1 MIVEV
6 SQARLNRSSL
16 DGRDRES
23 DSRESGRLY
32 ELAQLPESAA
42 GDGYA

>member
-1 MIVEV
+1 LPFFEPKDAIKN
-6 SQARLNRSSL
+6 LI
-16 DGRDRES
+16 
-23 DSRESGRLY
+23 SRESGRLC

>member
-1 MIVEV
+1 MIVRASE
-6 SQARLNRSSL
+6 RICRSSTE
-16 DGRDRES
+16 GRDQES
-23 DSRESGRLY
+23 DSRESGRLC